1 MIWAILCPVRSYPP
15 IADFVHPQLYNPDMA
30 QRCLFAL
37 FQEATMMS
45 DDEEVS
51 LEALGLPAFL
61 QELDS
66 VAVALLD
73 DDGQILKVNH
83 GFRRLVLSPEVVS
96 QPWDARTL
104 LISPRLEDVRAL
116 VPYES
121 NTLLLYRG
129 MLNIARADRQ
139 DRPMQGHIYRWPR
152 GRLLVAAEYD
162 VEGLEALGAT
172 VLRLNDELAEIQRQ
186 LLRSN
191 REIKRDKAALK
202 KQMYSGPLIEVND
215 WRRLEETLATEVE
228 RSRRRRHSL
237 CLLVADLDHFGQI
250 NDRWGHATGNMLL
263 RDFAALLRE
272 YSRQSDWVV
281 RSGGGEFVVL
291 LPETLLEP
299 AVACAERIR
308 QRLEEQPILLR
319 CGSVTA
325 SFGVAMRVEGEGG
338 ADLLRRAEQAL
349 SRSKREGRNR
359 VTQSIISGQNAA
371 PNVSSC

>member
-1 MIWAILCPVRSYPP
+1 
-15 IADFVHPQLYNPDMA
+15 
-30 QRCLFAL
+30 
-37 FQEATMMS
+37 MS

-83 GFRRLVLSPEVVS
+83 GFRRFVLSPEVVS

-129 MLNIARADRQ
+129 MLNIARADQQ